1 LSLAVTLL
9 SLSLSLFFYLR
20 YFLLFAASY
29 SSSLECFFAR
39 DRTAIDRLKRQ
50 RDRSWSGL
58 KREVLPLG

>member
-1 LSLAVTLL
+1 MAL
-9 SLSLSLFFYLR
+9 
-20 YFLLFAASY
+20 LLFTLFPFICDQLFIVAAM
-29 SSSLECFFAR
+29 ECFFAR